1 MRITTNM
8 IYEMGVSRIA
18 DQQAIL
24 NKTQQQV
31 STGRRILTPADD
43 PSGAASALQV
53 SQADGLLA
61 QHVEN
66 RNLARNGLGIED
78 GVLQGISDLM
88 QQVKTSI
95 VAAGNGTLGNA
106 ERGFIASELRGQLD
120 QLIGLAN
127 STDGNGNYLFSGFQ
141 SNTVP
146 FARSGN
152 TVSYAGD
159 SGLRALQVSGERQM
173 AVGDSG
179 QEVFLTVPE
188 GNGRF
193 VAAAAPGNTGT
204 GKIGSGTVVD
214 PAAITG
220 DDYQIA
226 FSVVGTTTT
235 YSVTNVTTG
244 TLLSSGNPY
253 TSGSAIVVDG
263 MQFDIKDSPANG
275 DQFSLSPSGRK
286 SVFAVMNELI
296 TALSTPVVVPADS
309 TRLANTLAMAQSE
322 MSNAFDKVLE
332 TRASVGARLKELDA
346 LEDSGSYLHLQNQ
359 TRLSELQDLDY
370 NEALSKLAM
379 QQITLEAAQKSFVQV
394 AGLSLFKYL

>member
-1 MRITTNM
+1 MRISTSM
-8 IYEMGVSRIA
+8 MFDMGLSRLSES
-18 DQQAIL
+18 QSSL
-24 NKTQQQV
+24 NKTQQQIA
-31 STGRRILTPADD
+31 TGRKILTPSDD
-43 PSGAASALQV
+43 PAGAASALQI

-78 GVLQGISDLM
+78 GVLQSVSDLISA
-88 QQVKTSI
+88 VKTTV

-106 ERGFIASELRGQLD
+106 ERGFMASELRGQLD
-120 QLIGLAN
+120 QLIGLTN

-141 SNTVP
+141 TFTMP

-152 TVSYAGD
+152 TVSFSGD
-159 SGLRALQVSGERQM
+159 SGLRVLQVSGERQM
-173 AVGDSG
+173 SVGDSG
-179 QEVFLTVPE
+179 QDLFMAVPE

-193 VAAAAPGNTGT
+193 VATAAMGNSGSS
-204 GKIGSGTVVD
+204 KISGGTVVD
-214 PAAITG
+214 LSAITG
-220 DDYQIA
+220 DDYQIT

-235 YSVTNVTTG
+235 YSVTNLTTS
-244 TLLSSGNPY
+244 TVLSSGNPY
-253 TSGSAIVVDG
+253 TDGSAIVVDG
-263 MQFDIKDSPANG
+263 MQVDIQGSPANG
-275 DQFSLSPSGRK
+275 DQFSLIPSGRK
-286 SVFAVMNELI
+286 SVFDTINDLI

-309 TRLANTLAMAQSE
+309 ARLANALTLAGNE
-322 MSNAFDKVLE
+322 LSNALDKVLE
-332 TRASVGARLKELDA
+332 TRASVGARLKELDM
-346 LEDSGSYLHLQNQ
+346 LEETGSYMHLQNQ

>member
-8 IYEMGVSRIA
+8 MYEMGVSRIA

-141 SNTVP
+141 SHTVP
-146 FARSGN
+146 FARSGA

-179 QEVFLTVPE
+179 QDLFLSVPE

-204 GKIGSGTVVD
+204 GKISSGIVVD

-220 DDYQIA
+220 DDYQIT

-244 TLLSSGNPY
+244 TLMSSGNPY
-253 TSGSAIVVDG
+253 TDGSAIVVDG

-286 SVFAVMNELI
+286 SVFDVMNELI

-309 TRLANTLAMAQSE
+309 TRLSNTLTMAQSE

-346 LEDSGSYLHLQNQ
+346 LEDSGSYMHLQNQ

-379 QQITLEAAQKSFVQV
+379 QQITLEAAQKSFVQM